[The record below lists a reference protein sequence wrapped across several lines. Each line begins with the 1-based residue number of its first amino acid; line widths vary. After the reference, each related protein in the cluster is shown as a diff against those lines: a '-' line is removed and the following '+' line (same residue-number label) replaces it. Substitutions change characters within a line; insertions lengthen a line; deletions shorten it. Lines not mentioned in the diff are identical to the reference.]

1 MAGERDG
8 VSDSGRTVGFASAI
22 GASVAVGAFVVTE
35 GVLVGVEGRTGDP
48 VTGVGASTGDS
59 EVGIATGAF
68 VTGSIGEDDGGMV
81 GNGVTRG

>member
-22 GASVAVGAFVVTE
+22 GASVAVGAFVVAE
-35 GVLVGVEGRTGDP
+35 GILVGVDGRTGDP
-48 VTGVGASTGDS
+48 VTGVGAPTGDS